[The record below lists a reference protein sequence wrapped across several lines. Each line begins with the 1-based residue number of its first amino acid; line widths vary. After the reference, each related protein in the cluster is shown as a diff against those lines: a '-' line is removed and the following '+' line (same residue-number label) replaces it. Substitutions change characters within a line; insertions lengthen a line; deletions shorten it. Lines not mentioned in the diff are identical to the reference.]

1 MIPIFMPMNKHLLV
15 EPADL
20 SPKKESLIDL
30 PDDYK
35 VQTKGRYET
44 VKFVSMADDCD
55 SVFDSLFDFEGEV
68 ILIVDKTTLEEV
80 FIKDNK
86 YNIVHQ
92 NGVVGVMEVSYENK

>member
-15 EPADL
+15 EPVDL
-20 SPKKESLIDL
+20 SPKKESLLAL
-30 PDDYK
+30 PEDYK
-35 VQTKGRYET
+35 AQTKGRYET

-55 SVFDSLFDFEGEV
+55 NVFDTLFDFEGEV

-86 YNIVHQ
+86 YSIVHQ